1 MKMCQI
7 DSEQQQQKKSNKTTF
22 ILGFI
27 GVISL
32 EAPLTLELKQ
42 YSISGRTDTHRRD
55 IWM

>member
-1 MKMCQI
+1 MCQI
-7 DSEQQQQKKSNKTTF
+7 DNEQQQQQKIKQNH
-22 ILGFI
+22 IYIGFI

>member
-7 DSEQQQQKKSNKTTF
+7 DNEQQQQKKSNKTTF

-55 IWM
+55 IWT

>member
-7 DSEQQQQKKSNKTTF
+7 DNEQQQQQKIKQNH
-22 ILGFI
+22 IYIGFI